1 MSVDTQTRPAT
12 SPAEPPQGRRP
23 VVRASGARLLTLW
36 SALWPK
42 LLAIGIVLVAWQLV
56 YWSGWKPPYALPS
69 PADVGSELLEMAKGE
84 RLWMSIATTMRR
96 ALIGFT
102 LALTIGTLIGLAVSR
117 VLVLR
122 RAVGSI
128 ITGLQ
133 TMPSIVW
140 FPLAI
145 LMFGLNEQAIMFVVI
160 LGAAPSIANGVIAG
174 VDHVPPT
181 YVKLGTVLGAKG
193 VSMYRHIIMP
203 AALPSFVSG
212 LSQGWAFS
220 WRSLMAGE
228 LLVVIPGVY
237 AVGTDLEFAR
247 QLSQASRVVAGMI
260 VILILGMLV
269 DAIFSK
275 MSREVRRRRGLAV
288 D

>member
-1 MSVDTQTRPAT
+1 MSVDTSTRGAVNT
-12 SPAEPPQGRRP
+12 LQMEPQQA
-23 VVRASGARLLTLW
+23 RAAGARTTAHKIW

-42 LLAIGIVLVAWQLV
+42 LLAIAIVIVVWQLV

-69 PADVGSELLEMAKGE
+69 PSEVGQELVEMAKGE
-84 RLWMSIATTMRR
+84 RLWQAIGTTMRR
-96 ALIGFT
+96 ALMGFT
-102 LALTIGTLIGLAVSR
+102 LALVIGTFVGLAVTK

-145 LMFGLNEQAIMFVVI
+145 LMFGLNEQAILFVVI

-174 VDHVPPT
+174 VDHVPPAF
-181 YVKLGTVLGAKG
+181 VKLGTVLGAKG
-193 VSMYRHIIMP
+193 VSMYRFIIMP

-228 LLVVIPGVY
+228 LLVVIPGVH
-237 AVGTDLEFAR
+237 AVGTDLDFAR
-247 QLSQASRVVAGMI
+247 QLSQASKVVAGMI

-269 DAIFSK
+269 DAVFSK